1 MSIITNILY
10 TIGTFGAIGLVLS
23 GIGFA
28 MRLLD
33 PIKLD
38 STL

>member
-1 MSIITNILY
+1 MNIIANILY
-10 TIGTFGAIGLVLS
+10 TIATFGAIGLVLS

-28 MRLLD
+28 MSFID
-33 PIKLD
+33 WPKLD